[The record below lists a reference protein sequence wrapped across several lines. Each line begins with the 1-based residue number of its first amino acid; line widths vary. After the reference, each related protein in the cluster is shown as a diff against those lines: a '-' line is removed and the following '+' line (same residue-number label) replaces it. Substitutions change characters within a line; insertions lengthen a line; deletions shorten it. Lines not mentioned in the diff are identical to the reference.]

1 MSRNTLQISAGQAG
15 PPLTPQQKRFNSLI
29 RQVEQVRQTLAAWH
43 VR

>member
-1 MSRNTLQISAGQAG
+1 MSRNTLQISAG

-29 RQVEQVRQTLAAWH
+29 RQIEQVRQTLAAWH